1 MGYGGRGRAGGGNLG
16 RSDGSVGVAGNDRS
30 GPRRGMGDKGAP
42 ETGKKRGGQ
51 SEGKQAAGSSWLYTF
66 R

>member
-1 MGYGGRGRAGGGNLG
+1 
-16 RSDGSVGVAGNDRS
+16 
-30 GPRRGMGDKGAP
+30 MGDKGAP

>member
-1 MGYGGRGRAGGGNLG
+1 
-16 RSDGSVGVAGNDRS
+16 
-30 GPRRGMGDKGAP
+30 MGDKGAP

-51 SEGKQAAGSSWLYTF
+51 SQGKQTAGSSWLYTF